1 MAAAQEETGAM
12 AETTQLELVTPA
24 DIMVQKPAQMVVA
37 PGAEG
42 LFGVLPRHAP
52 LLSDLV
58 RGIVEVHEN
67 GKVVNRFMIDGGLA
81 DVSGESVTILTER
94 AEDLDSADRD
104 DVKSRADAA
113 AGAEAD
119 FLKAVLEAL

>member
-1 MAAAQEETGAM
+1 M

-24 DIMVQKPAQMVVA
+24 NIMVQKAAEMVVA

-42 LFGVLPRHAP
+42 LFGVMPRHAP

-67 GKVVNRFMIDGGLA
+67 GKVTDRFMIDGGLA

-94 AEDLDSADRD
+94 AENLATADRD
-104 DVKSRADAA
+104 DIKARADAA
-113 AGAEAD
+113 SGSEAE
-119 FLKAVLEAL
+119 FLNAVLAAL

>member
-1 MAAAQEETGAM
+1 M

-24 DIMVQKPAQMVVA
+24 NIMVQKAAEMVVA

-42 LFGVLPRHAP
+42 LFGVMPRHAP

-67 GKVVNRFMIDGGLA
+67 GKVTDRFMIDGGLA

-94 AEDLDSADRD
+94 AENLANADRD
-104 DVKSRADAA
+104 DIKARADTAS
-113 AGAEAD
+113 GSEAE
-119 FLKAVLEAL
+119 FLNAVLAAL